1 MKILK
6 VKIHNVLTP
15 NGKLA
20 GLQRSREIQ
29 LTMKER
35 KKQSTETVQ
44 KLQSNNMNNKDTK
57 TYVWEGRGNNMLI
70 KDFKRCVCVRENVK
84 CQIILLDMKNKICW
98 YWKYTFINNR
108 LGIVEKFLLKFKQK
122 TLLKMKHTEKKLIKN
137 EQNNI
142 NLWSNFTWSYYI

>member
-70 KDFKRCVCVRENVK
+70 KDFKRCVCVCVCECKMPN
-84 CQIILLDMKNKICW
+84 
-98 YWKYTFINNR
+98 YTSR
-108 LGIVEKFLLKFKQK
+108 DEK
-122 TLLKMKHTEKKLIKN
+122 
-137 EQNNI
+137 
-142 NLWSNFTWSYYI
+142 